1 VQEQQLEQG
10 IERMNKMATE
20 PMTGTAESKA
30 GKKKVKV
37 PAGKGALKT
46 IVMLIV
52 PALLIIGGGYYW
64 LTSGGSVS
72 TDDAQVKQDIVSV
85 SAQVTGPVSQVFVR
99 NGSKVHKG
107 DVLFKIDP
115 APFEVALENAQAQ
128 LAAARL
134 QTTQLKTQAA
144 GTGADITGSEA
155 NLKIKENALSRQ
167 TALLKEGFTTR
178 SAYDD
183 ALNEVKTAQQQLED
197 AKARAANAHAA
208 IAPGEQP
215 QIAQAQAA
223 VDKAR
228 LDLSRTTVRAPMDGT
243 VENADNLQIGQMAA
257 EGLGMLSIVHS
268 QAAWVEANFK
278 EKDVGRMVPGQR
290 AEIEVDAYPGKKFPA
305 HVQSVGAGTGSE
317 FSLLPAQNANGNWV
331 KVTQRVPVR
340 IAFNGTPSKPMIAG
354 LSVTATVYFDDNG
367 KK

>member
-1 VQEQQLEQG
+1 
-10 IERMNKMATE
+10 MNKMQTE
-20 PMTGTAESKA
+20 PLAPAEA
-30 GKKKVKV
+30 GEAPKRKRRIKIE
-37 PAGKGALKT
+37 KGNWLRT
-46 IVMLIV
+46 VLMLIV
-52 PALLIIGGGYYW
+52 PALLIVGGAYYW

-72 TDDAQVKQDIVSV
+72 TDDAQIKQDIVSV
-85 SAQVTGPVSQVFVR
+85 SAQVTGPVQRVYVR
-99 NGSKVHKG
+99 NGSQVKRG
-107 DVLFKIDP
+107 DILFQIDP
-115 APFEVALENAQAQ
+115 APFQVALENAQAQ
-128 LAAARL
+128 LAAAEL

-155 NLKIKENALSRQ
+155 NLQIKENAFARQ
-167 TALLKEGFTTR
+167 QALLKQGFTTR

-183 ALNEVKTAQQQLED
+183 AMNEVKTAEQQLAD

-208 IAPGEQP
+208 IAPGQQP

-223 VDKAR
+223 VDKAK

-243 VENADNLQIGQMAA
+243 VENADNLQVGQMAA
-257 EGLGMLSIVHS
+257 EGLGMLSLVHS

-340 IAFNGTPSKPMIAG
+340 IAFNGTPEKPMIAG

>member
-1 VQEQQLEQG
+1 
-10 IERMNKMATE
+10 MNKMQTE
-20 PMTGTAESKA
+20 PMAAAEGETPKR
-30 GKKKVKV
+30 KRKIKV
-37 PAGKGALKT
+37 PAGKGSLRT

-52 PALLIIGGGYYW
+52 PALLILGGGYYW

-85 SAQVTGPVSQVFVR
+85 SAQVTGPVQQVFVR
-99 NGSKVHKG
+99 NGAQVKRG
-107 DVLFKIDP
+107 DLLFRIDP
-115 APFEVALENAQAQ
+115 APFQVALENAQAQ

-134 QTTQLKTQAA
+134 QTTQLRTQAA

-155 NLKIKENALSRQ
+155 NLKIKQNALGRQ
-167 TALLKEGFTTR
+167 QALLRQGFTTR
-178 SAYDD
+178 ADYED
-183 ALNEVKTAQQQLED
+183 ALNEVKTAEQQLED

-208 IAPGEQP
+208 LAPGEQP

-228 LDLSRTTVRAPMDGT
+228 LDLSRTEVRAPMDGT
-243 VENADNLQIGQMAA
+243 VENADNLQVGQMAA
-257 EGLGMLSIVHS
+257 TGLGMLSLVHS
-268 QAAWVEANFK
+268 KTAWVEANFK

-290 AEIEVDAYPGKKFPA
+290 ATIEVDAYPGQKFEA
-305 HVQSVGAGTGSE
+305 HVQSIGAGTGSE

-331 KVTQRVPVR
+331 KVTQRVPIRV
-340 IAFNGTPSKPMIAG
+340 AFNGTPSKPMIAG
-354 LSVTATVYFDDNG
+354 LSVDATIYFDSNR